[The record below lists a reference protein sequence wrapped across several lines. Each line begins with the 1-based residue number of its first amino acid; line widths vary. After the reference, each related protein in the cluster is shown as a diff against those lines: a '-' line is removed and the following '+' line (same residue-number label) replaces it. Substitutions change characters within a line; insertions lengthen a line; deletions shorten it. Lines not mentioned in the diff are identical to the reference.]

1 MNMSP
6 VLPTFLNSS
15 LIIGQSSLALHN
27 SGLQVVFG
35 FKKVVVVVVCM
46 TEVVD
51 VVLMFKVVVVEEAH
65 VVEG

>member
-35 FKKVVVVVVCM
+35 LKKVVVVVVCM